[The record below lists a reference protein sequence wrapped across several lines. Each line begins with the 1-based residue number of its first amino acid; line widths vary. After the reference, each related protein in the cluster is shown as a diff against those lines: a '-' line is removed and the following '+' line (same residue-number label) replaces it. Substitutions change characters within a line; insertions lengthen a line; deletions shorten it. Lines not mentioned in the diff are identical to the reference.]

1 MNEAEDVYRETVKA
15 QPWTASSYEELEN
28 IRKRASY
35 DLRYAYAIKELSL
48 NEIAFELCNGHSVQ
62 FYNGESRFVVLR
74 LTNTSALGDK
84 VLPPNTAV
92 AGEYIIK
99 QLDIELASTGA
110 YGMAAHEFR
119 RELEQ
124 LGIPATTDIYFPN
137 SDKPYL
143 GCNGFAATLFGAVVA
158 GESKWYGCES
168 DRFTL
173 SRTAIVD
180 EDGYVRGM
188 RFPCI
193 STLIY
198 DPIPTSL
205 SELVSR
211 APNDNPIRRYRG
223 KNWTVCQSDSAKQV
237 AYKLVGLA
245 LLADEYG
252 LGGFTEQQFT
262 SAIIAH
268 EFARVT
274 RLNVVR
280 KSDEQPNIAEMNAAL
295 VIVKRYYFNTDAADG
310 TPFYA
315 AGRMSYS
322 QYAAKHGQR
331 LRNFRPRG
339 GSTRRKLSISKKAKT
354 MTDKAKSANCS
365 LRTLYNHGV
374 RSSRQTNI
382 SLILDALDDN
392 GVYVYQGSLPNA
404 KRQAIKRY
412 NQQHP
417 ESPIA
422 LVKIKR

>member
-1 MNEAEDVYRETVKA
+1 MNETEDIYGETVKV

-35 DLRYAYAIKELSL
+35 DLRYAYAVKKLSL

-74 LTNTSALGDK
+74 LINTSALADK
-84 VLPPNTAV
+84 DLPSNTAV

-99 QLDIELASTGA
+99 QLDIELATTGA

-124 LGIPATTDIYFPN
+124 LGIPTTTDIYFPN

-158 GESKWYGCES
+158 GDSKWHGRES
-168 DRFTL
+168 DRFVL
-173 SRTAIVD
+173 SRTALVD
-180 EDGYVRGM
+180 NDGTVRGSG
-188 RFPCI
+188 FDCV

-198 DPIPTSL
+198 NPMPTSL
-205 SELVSR
+205 SELISR

-223 KNWTVCQSDSAKQV
+223 KNWTMSQSDSAKQA

-252 LGGFTEQQFT
+252 LGGFIEQHFS
-262 SAIIAH
+262 SAIVAH
-268 EFARVT
+268 EYARIT
-274 RLNVVR
+274 RLNMVR
-280 KSDEQPNIAEMNAAL
+280 KSDIQPNIAELDAAL
-295 VIVKRYYFNTDAADG
+295 AIVRQYYFNKNAADG

-322 QYAAKHGQR
+322 QYAAKHGQH

-374 RSSRQTNI
+374 RSSRRTNI

>member
-1 MNEAEDVYRETVKA
+1 MNETEDVYREDVKV

-35 DLRYAYAIKELSL
+35 DLRYAYAVKKLTL

-62 FYNGESRFVVLR
+62 FYNGDSRFVVLR
-74 LTNTSALGDK
+74 LTNASALADK
-84 VLPPNTAV
+84 ALPPNVAV

-99 QLDIELASTGA
+99 QLDIELGTTGA

-119 RELEQ
+119 RELEK
-124 LGIPATTDIYFPN
+124 LGIPSTTDIYYPN
-137 SDKPYL
+137 PDKPFL

-168 DRFTL
+168 DKFVL
-173 SRTAIVD
+173 SRTYLVGDNGNPSWVTFIGV
-180 EDGYVRGM
+180 
-188 RFPCI
+188 

-198 DPIPTSL
+198 DPMPTSMTDL
-205 SELVSR
+205 ICH
-211 APNDNPIRRYRG
+211 APKDNHIHRYRG
-223 KNWTVCQSDSAKQV
+223 KNWTVCQNDSAKQV

-245 LLADEYG
+245 LLADIYG
-252 LGGFTEQQFT
+252 LGQFTEDQFDA
-262 SAIIAH
+262 AIAAH

-274 RLNVVR
+274 RLNVVKKR
-280 KSDEQPNIAEMNAAL
+280 DEQPYLADAISARA
-295 VIVKRYYFNTDAADG
+295 IVLQYYFNKNLADR

-315 AGRMSYS
+315 AGRISYS

-339 GSTRRKLSISKKAKT
+339 GSSKRKLSICKKAKT
-354 MTDKAKSANCS
+354 MADKAKSASCS

-382 SLILDALDDN
+382 SQILDALDNN